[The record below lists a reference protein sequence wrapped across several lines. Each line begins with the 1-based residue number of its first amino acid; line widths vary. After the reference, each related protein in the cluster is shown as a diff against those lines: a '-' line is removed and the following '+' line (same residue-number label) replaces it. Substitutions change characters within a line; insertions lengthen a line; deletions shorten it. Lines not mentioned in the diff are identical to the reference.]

1 MISRLSQIAKED
13 VDARFRNLAD
23 SAYTKVKSCLK
34 QESRQQRQD
43 FDKYLDTGS
52 GDQEYSYSPI
62 FLTENKSVEGY
73 SARASDLGV
82 GEGKYPLI
90 FLFGTKAKIKSPAL
104 GWIGSNK
111 VILLFNNLQNPFD
124 LNYADTRLN
133 PSIFRHEFIH
143 YLDVCRKKTPGG
155 APDKGRGFATDNPD
169 FDYGKYFNNSDE
181 MNAYYQETAGV
192 LVNIV
197 NTFVENNYEEGLRH
211 LRSYEDFFNFFQKF
225 FNRDWMEA
233 LTPSNRKK
241 VQKRLYDLYTTIKSK
256 QI

>member
-1 MISRLSQIAKED
+1 
-13 VDARFRNLAD
+13 
-23 SAYTKVKSCLK
+23 
-34 QESRQQRQD
+34 
-43 FDKYLDTGS
+43 
-52 GDQEYSYSPI
+52 
-62 FLTENKSVEGY
+62 
-73 SARASDLGV
+73 
-82 GEGKYPLI
+82 
-90 FLFGTKAKIKSPAL
+90 
-104 GWIGSNK
+104 
-111 VILLFNNLQNPFD
+111 
-124 LNYADTRLN
+124 
-133 PSIFRHEFIH
+133 
-143 YLDVCRKKTPGG
+143 
-155 APDKGRGFATDNPD
+155 
-169 FDYGKYFNNSDE
+169 